1 MTTLADKAR
10 EFGGKVQP
18 NGSIRVPADKL
29 TQFLDGARNDGVPV
43 PYIECLFVSDKG
55 TRPSMMLSAECDEF
69 PDHTRLMEFASDAAA
84 RAIAEADAHDSAAF
98 FEVGP

>member
-1 MTTLADKAR
+1 MTTLAEKAR
-10 EFGGKVQP
+10 EFGGTIQP

-29 TQFLDGARNDGVPV
+29 TQFLDGARSAGLPV

-55 TRPSMMLSAECDEF
+55 TRPSMMLSAEGDEF
-69 PDHTRLMEFASDAAA
+69 PDHTQLMAFASDAAA
-84 RAIAEADAHDSAAF
+84 RAIAEADADSSTAF